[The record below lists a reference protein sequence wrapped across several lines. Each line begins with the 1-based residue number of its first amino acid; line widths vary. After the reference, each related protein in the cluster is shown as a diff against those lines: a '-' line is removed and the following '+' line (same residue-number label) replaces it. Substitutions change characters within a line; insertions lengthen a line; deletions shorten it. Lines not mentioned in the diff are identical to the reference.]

1 MNEDMSYNK
10 EYTVYFTGK
19 VVVEAET
26 EAEADG
32 MAYDILHD
40 AGIGTFDLTETEEGE
55 CAECGGTGEVDAM
68 EQVYPNEPHM
78 APIGTQKCICKVE
91 E

>member
-26 EAEADG
+26 EEEADEK
-32 MAYDILHD
+32 AYDILQE
-40 AGIGTFDLTETEEGE
+40 AGVSFDLNATEEGE

-68 EQVYPNEPHM
+68 ERVYPNEPHM
-78 APIGTQKCICKVE
+78 APIGTQKCICQLE